1 MNYPDECAVTS
12 KANKYVLEI
21 MAAMAEEGNP
31 VRSYAEIGIYN
42 GDTAIVVARN
52 LEPGATM
59 QLFDFE
65 DRIKYVEA
73 RLKADEALAEKDI
86 NVRLTPNTDLVYDS
100 YNWSLAHCL
109 MEQLTYDL
117 VFIDGAHS
125 WHHDGMAF
133 LLIDKM
139 LPPGGVIVFDDI
151 EWSVATSTTMNP
163 AAFPEVTAQYTED
176 QIDAVQ
182 VKMIIELLVK
192 PDPRYEEIIPNKAY
206 RKVIPVVD

>member
-1 MNYPDECAVTS
+1 
-12 KANKYVLEI
+12 
-21 MAAMAEEGNP
+21 
-31 VRSYAEIGIYN
+31 
-42 GDTAIVVARN
+42 
-52 LEPGATM
+52 M

-163 AAFPEVTAQYTED
+163 AVFPEVTEQYTED
-176 QIDAVQ
+176 QIDAIQ